1 MSAQAQASNGPF
13 PGEPM
18 NRKRILLADDHVEML
33 DQVRTLLG
41 EDYEVVGTAENGQ
54 ELVEAA
60 RTLKPDLIVS
70 DISMPVMTGFEAI
83 ARLRQLGLTTR
94 VIFLTVQSSTAY
106 VKKARALGAEGYVLK
121 VYTTEQLPLAVSSVL
136 TGTPYISPQLQ
147 LSHQLDCH
155 PERALFAKRR
165 IWASRAKRRCAT
177 QQSRV
182 RLASL
187 ADPPPE
193 LSVTSVYSPENQ
205 PTKN

>member
-1 MSAQAQASNGPF
+1 
-13 PGEPM
+13 M

-147 LSHQLDCH
+147 
-155 PERALFAKRR
+155 
-165 IWASRAKRRCAT
+165 
-177 QQSRV
+177 
-182 RLASL
+182 
-187 ADPPPE
+187 
-193 LSVTSVYSPENQ
+193 
-205 PTKN
+205 

>member
-1 MSAQAQASNGPF
+1 
-13 PGEPM
+13 M

-33 DQVRTLLG
+33 DQVRALLG

-136 TGTPYISPQLQ
+136 TGTPYISPQL
-147 LSHQLDCH
+147 H
-155 PERALFAKRR
+155 
-165 IWASRAKRRCAT
+165 
-177 QQSRV
+177 
-182 RLASL
+182 
-187 ADPPPE
+187 
-193 LSVTSVYSPENQ
+193 
-205 PTKN
+205 

>member
-147 LSHQLDCH
+147 
-155 PERALFAKRR
+155 
-165 IWASRAKRRCAT
+165 
-177 QQSRV
+177 
-182 RLASL
+182 
-187 ADPPPE
+187 
-193 LSVTSVYSPENQ
+193 
-205 PTKN
+205 